1 MIRLFT
7 LAALAAALGGC
18 GLIDSDI
25 TRFDLRVSD
34 MTFTVDTAQW
44 ELSGD
49 TNGEFPAIDCSQM
62 VGVCSAGISQACGNE
77 ALCFGS
83 CDGTNCEALVLVAL
97 FQSVNLTQ
105 ERPELDDIAKQPI
118 IDVHVESIV
127 YSIEENTLS
136 AATPELK
143 LYVAPPSVMNPGDPQ
158 AKVVGTIQPVP
169 AGTTL
174 TGREL
179 VADETGRRN
188 LETFMGDYKAEF
200 NVIVGGQVKVS
211 AGDPLPLGSMRAS
224 VTVDAYADL

>member
-1 MIRLFT
+1 MIRLFAMACVACT
-7 LAALAAALGGC
+7 LSGC

-25 TRFDLRVSD
+25 TRFDLRVSNK
-34 MTFTVDTAQW
+34 TFTVDTAQW

-49 TNGEFPAIDCSQM
+49 NGEFPAIDCSQM
-62 VGVCSAGISQACGNE
+62 VGVCSAGISAACGNE

-118 IDVHVESIV
+118 IDVHVERIV
-127 YSIEENTLS
+127 YSVEENTLS
-136 AATPELK
+136 ASTPELS

-158 AKVVGTIQPVP
+158 ARLVGHIQPVP
-169 AGTTL
+169 AGATFADQNL
-174 TGREL
+174 VVDEMGRL
-179 VADETGRRN
+179 N
-188 LETFMGDYKAEF
+188 METFMGDYKAEF
-200 NVIVGGQVKVS
+200 NVIVGGQVKIS

-224 VTVDAYADL
+224 ITVDAYADL